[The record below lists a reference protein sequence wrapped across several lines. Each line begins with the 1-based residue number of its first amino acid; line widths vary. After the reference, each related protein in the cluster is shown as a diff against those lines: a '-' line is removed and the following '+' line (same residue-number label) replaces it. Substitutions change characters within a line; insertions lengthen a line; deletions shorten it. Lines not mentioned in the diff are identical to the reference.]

1 MRGEKRHNRKPLI
14 KTGFFL
20 IIVVLAASMTLFGCY
35 FSDDED
41 QWSGQDEYS
50 YDDSWN
56 DDYEEDDGWSYDEDD
71 DQTYDGDD
79 DVISSDVLEDS
90 PIEAEDPSAGSGNDQ
105 GQAASSGNTDQNGT
119 SAGKTDGSKKKGTQK
134 SRYKKA
140 KKKLAKLKWK
150 GKPYRKVNHN
160 KPFFTKKQLR
170 KARKSYKKFGRLDKR
185 GRCTYARASLSKK
198 TMPRANEEREDI
210 SFVHPSGWKSGQSW
224 ERMHLLGWALSAENA
239 NPRNLITG
247 THYCNT
253 EGMLPFEEKINSY
266 IRYSGNHV
274 LYRVTPVF
282 RGKELIARG
291 VLMEAKS
298 VEDKGRGICFNVFC
312 YNVRDDGSRIN
323 YNTGYVKESSPEGD
337 MSRTNKERKY
347 VINMNSGKFH
357 FPSCQGVKEM
367 ADHNKRVV
375 KATRRELIKQGYEPC
390 GMCEP

>member
-14 KTGFFL
+14 KTGVFL

-56 DDYEEDDGWSYDEDD
+56 DDYDEDDGWSYDEDD

-79 DVISSDVLEDS
+79 DVVSSDVLEDS
-90 PIEAEDPSAGSGNDQ
+90 PIEAEDPPAGSGNDQ

-170 KARKSYKKFGRLDKR
+170 KARKSYKKFGRLDRR

-253 EGMLPFEEKINSY
+253 VGMLPFEERINSY

-312 YNVRDDGSRIN
+312 YNVRDDGSKIN

-357 FPSCQGVKEM
+357 FPSCQGVTEM

>member
-1 MRGEKRHNRKPLI
+1 MRVKKHRGLKKESFI
-14 KTGFFL
+14 KTGAFL
-20 IIVVLAASMTLFGCY
+20 VIVCFVASMTLFGCS

-50 YDDSWN
+50 YDDSQ
-56 DDYEEDDGWSYDEDD
+56 DDDYDEDGGWSD
-71 DQTYDGDD
+71 DED
-79 DVISSDVLEDS
+79 DVVSSDTPDES
-90 PIEAEDPSAGSGNDQ
+90 YSEAEEPSAGSGNDR
-105 GQAASSGNTDQNGT
+105 GPNASSGNKKQNGM
-119 SAGKTDGSKKKGTQK
+119 SADNINGSKKKATQK
-134 SRYKKA
+134 SRYKRA

-170 KARKSYKKFGRLDKR
+170 KARKSYKKFGRLDRR

-253 EGMLPFEEKINSY
+253 VGMLPFEERINSY

-312 YNVRDDGSRIN
+312 YNVRDDGSKIN

-375 KATRRELIKQGYEPC
+375 KATRRELIKRGYEPC

>member
-1 MRGEKRHNRKPLI
+1 MKKQKALFV
-14 KTGFFL
+14 KTGLFL
-20 IIVVLAASMTLFGCY
+20 MIVVLASSMTLFGCS

-41 QWSGQDEYS
+41 QWTGQDDYS
-50 YDDSWN
+50 YDDSQD
-56 DDYEEDDGWSYDEDD
+56 DDYAEDDNWSYDGDD
-71 DQTYDGDD
+71 ED
-79 DVISSDVLEDS
+79 DVISSDVMEES
-90 PIEAEDPSAGSGNDQ
+90 PIEAEESSTDPGNDQ
-105 GQAASSGNTDQNGT
+105 GQNASSGNTEQSGT
-119 SAGKTDGSKKKGTQK
+119 SAVDSNKKKGTQK
-134 SRYKKA
+134 SRYKRA
-140 KKKLAKLKWK
+140 KNKLAKLKWK
-150 GKPYRKVNHN
+150 GKPYRIVNKN

-185 GRCTYARASLSKK
+185 GRCTYARASLSKQ
-198 TMPRANEEREDI
+198 TMPKANEEREDI

-224 ERMHLLGWALSAENA
+224 ERMHLLGWALSDENA

-247 THYCNT
+247 THYCNSV
-253 EGMLPFEEKINSY
+253 GMLPFEERINSY

-291 VLMEAKS
+291 VLMEARS

-312 YNVRDDGSRIN
+312 YNVRDDGSKIN
-323 YNTGYVKESSPEGD
+323 YNTGYVKESSLEGD